1 MAHERWLFLTGMD
14 PTPSQALEVRS
25 VRKTYGEGE
34 AQVVAVDGVSLTV
47 GAGEFVALMGAS
59 GCGKSTLLHVVA
71 GLLEGAEGEVEV
83 FGQQMVG
90 RSERERTALRL
101 KDVGVVFQDH
111 LLVPELTA
119 VENVELPLV
128 MAGTPRAQA
137 REQAVAMLARVGLE
151 GLEDRVPD
159 RMSGGQRQ
167 RVGIARAMVGGRRVL
182 LADEPTGNLDTDSSR
197 AVVGLV
203 RQLCADGVAA
213 LVVTHDP
220 RVAGAADRV
229 LHMED
234 GRFVEQPSAW
244 GQW

>member
-1 MAHERWLFLTGMD
+1 MAGVG
-14 PTPSQALEVRS
+14 SGALVVRD
-25 VRKTYGEGE
+25 VRKSYGEGE
-34 AQVVAVDGVSLTV
+34 MRLVAVDGVSLTV
-47 GAGEFVALMGAS
+47 TAGEFVALMGAS

-71 GLLEGAEGEVEV
+71 GLLDGAEGGVEV
-83 FGQQMVG
+83 FGQEMVG
-90 RSERERTALRL
+90 RSERDRTALRL

-128 MAGTPRAQA
+128 MAGVVRGEARAQA
-137 REQAVAMLARVGLE
+137 VQMLERVGLE

-197 AVVGLV
+197 AVVELV

-234 GRFVEQPSAW
+234 GRFVPEPSTW

>member
-1 MAHERWLFLTGMD
+1 MAGVG
-14 PTPSQALEVRS
+14 SGALVVRD
-25 VRKTYGEGE
+25 VRKSYGEGE
-34 AQVVAVDGVSLTV
+34 MRLVAVDGVSLTV
-47 GAGEFVALMGAS
+47 TAGEFVALMGAS

-71 GLLEGAEGEVEV
+71 GLLDGAAGGVEV
-83 FGQQMVG
+83 FGQEMVG
-90 RSERERTALRL
+90 RSERDRTALRL

-128 MAGTPRAQA
+128 MAGVVRGEARAQA
-137 REQAVAMLARVGLE
+137 VQMLERVGLE
-151 GLEDRVPD
+151 GLQDRVPD

-197 AVVGLV
+197 AVVELV

-234 GRFVEQPSAW
+234 GRFVPEPSTW

>member
-1 MAHERWLFLTGMD
+1 MAGVG
-14 PTPSQALEVRS
+14 SGALVVRD
-25 VRKTYGEGE
+25 VRKSYGEGE
-34 AQVVAVDGVSLTV
+34 MRLVAVDGVSLTV
-47 GAGEFVALMGAS
+47 TAGEFVALMGAS

-71 GLLEGAEGEVEV
+71 GLLDGAEGSVEV
-83 FGQQMVG
+83 FGQEMVG
-90 RSERERTALRL
+90 RSERDRTALRL

-128 MAGTPRAQA
+128 MAGVVRGEARAQA
-137 REQAVAMLARVGLE
+137 VQMLERVGLE

-197 AVVGLV
+197 AVVELV

-234 GRFVEQPSAW
+234 GRFVTEPSTW